1 MSLATSGVAGAG
13 ASGAMSMSV
22 MAHGGPSALTTHQQ
36 AQGSSSAG
44 PPPGTT
50 AAAPSMTG
58 LAADQLD
65 KNQNLTWKNIRNLA
79 HLPLVAVDLYGDSG
93 EVAAFPPDYTESEN
107 PIQVVELGKVFSSGT
122 SVCFPRD
129 SENAHKS
136 LKRFLTKSKGLDSL
150 LECITT
156 STGDSANVVTI
167 VKPHLL
173 LGERQ
178 IKDVH
183 PAALNNYAIGKESSH
198 AIEEDDSKRS
208 GDCVTIQ
215 NGNLDGSSAKDDDFD
230 RVTFHVN
237 LHSSKKALTVLPEE
251 AVKIVLGRARQ
262 LVAKTMELDS
272 SDDSKD
278 SFESYPPAI
287 AVPAWACHSNA
298 IEALMD
304 ACDGEAVLYQR
315 SVAALVG
322 ALVPKVR
329 VDKETGKF
337 ALEPP
342 KLWNIIMERFKRH
355 EEKLQEYA
363 KKQLSKRRDDTG
375 DDAVPNPNFMPLV
388 LMAGM
393 TDDGLELTA
402 IQVKTPNPGFATS
415 DCHCPFGD
423 FKVLTS
429 VSYQH
434 SDPVT
439 MVKKAIC
446 EISDVVDEIYPE
458 LEDDGGV
465 ATIVTYGTIAKQ
477 LQLKDALFK
486 GLNTIKGDAVWNTTM
501 ESVSTK
507 EEAVATGT
515 AILGAISHTR
525 IECET
530 SADEEVRPAITISNI
545 APCAVGITYSF
556 HGGAKNTW
564 TEPKIVF
571 DYDRRVPAGPY
582 RVEFTSAECVAMRKD
597 ESLLFDIE
605 KLVEE
610 SKKWSKGKYNSL
622 REEAALDLRIKVV
635 QRLERNG
642 AWKSTGKIFSPLM
655 QTNEVEG
662 TNDENQNAV
671 AIESSF
677 IDFSLDSMG
686 FYSTELTSDGKTI
699 EQAFKAAKSSTFWYY
714 AKIFFAIAFFGG
726 FMVKSY
732 WEERSREIC
741 VERILAF
748 YKRAAPNSI
757 NDGDK
762 HNAHYICWKYK
773 GKRNK
778 LYKKLE
784 TKYGIPVK
792 QVYEWDDEKEEQ
804 KSEDEE
810 VNLDDKNSEKEEL

>member
-1 MSLATSGVAGAG
+1 MSLATSGAAGAG

-36 AQGSSSAG
+36 AQSSSSAG

-50 AAAPSMTG
+50 AAAPSMSA

-79 HLPLVAVDLYGDSG
+79 HLPLVAIDLYGDSG
-93 EVAAFPPDYTESEN
+93 EVAAFPSSNYTKAEG
-107 PIQVVELGKVFSSGT
+107 PIQVIELGKVFSNGS
-122 SVCFPRD
+122 SVSLPKD
-129 SENAHKS
+129 SENAHKT

-150 LECITT
+150 LELASA
-156 STGDSANVVTI
+156 STGDSGNVVEI
-167 VKPHLL
+167 VKPHLI

-178 IKDVH
+178 LKDVH
-183 PAALNNYAIGKESSH
+183 PAVLKNYAVAKESSH

-208 GDCVTIQ
+208 GECVTIQ

-230 RVTFHVN
+230 RVTFHIN

-251 AVKIVLGRARQ
+251 AVKVVLGKARQ
-262 LVAKTMELDS
+262 LVAKAIDLDS
-272 SDDSKD
+272 SDDAKD
-278 SFESYPPAI
+278 SFESFPPAI
-287 AVPAWACHSNA
+287 ALPAWACHSNA

-329 VDKETGKF
+329 TDKETGKN

-342 KLWNIIMERFKRH
+342 KLWNIIMGRLKQH
-355 EEKLQEYA
+355 DEKLQAYA
-363 KKQLSKRRDDTG
+363 KKQLGKKRDDTG
-375 DDAVPNPNFMPLV
+375 DDDVPNPNFMPVV

-402 IQVKTPNPGFATS
+402 IQVKTPNPGFTTS
-415 DCHCPFGD
+415 DCHCPFGE

-439 MVKKAIC
+439 VVKKALC
-446 EISDVVDEIYPE
+446 EISDAVDEIYPE

-486 GLNTIKGDAVWNTTM
+486 ALNTIKGDAVWNTTM

-515 AILGAISHTR
+515 AVLGAISHTR
-525 IECET
+525 IESET
-530 SADEEVRPAITISNI
+530 SADGQNRPAITISNI
-545 APCAVGITYSF
+545 APCAVGIAYSF
-556 HGGAKNTW
+556 HGGAMNTW
-564 TEPKIVF
+564 TEPKVVF

-597 ESLLFDIE
+597 ESLLCDVE

-610 SKKWSKGKYNSL
+610 SKKWSKGKFNSL
-622 REEAALDLRIKVV
+622 REEAALNLRIKVV
-635 QRLERNG
+635 QRLDRNG
-642 AWKSTGKIFSPLM
+642 AWKNTGKIFSPLM
-655 QTNEVEG
+655 QTNEEEG
-662 TNDENQNAV
+662 ASGENQNTV

-677 IDFSLDSMG
+677 IDFSLDSIG

-714 AKIFFAIAFFGG
+714 AKILFAIAFFGG

-732 WEERSREIC
+732 WEEKSRELC

-757 NDGDK
+757 NDGDR

-784 TKYGIPVK
+784 TKYGVPVK
-792 QVYEWDDEKEEQ
+792 QVHEWEDEEEKQ
-804 KSEDEE
+804 NSEEEE
-810 VNLDDKNSEKEEL
+810 VNLDENSEKGEL

>member
-1 MSLATSGVAGAG
+1 MSLATSGVASAG

-36 AQGSSSAG
+36 AQSSSSAG

-50 AAAPSMTG
+50 AAAPSMSA

-65 KNQNLTWKNIRNLA
+65 KNQTLTWKNIRNLA

-93 EVAAFPPDYTESEN
+93 EVAAFPSNNNTKTGG
-107 PIQVVELGKVFSSGT
+107 PIQVIELGKLSNGV
-122 SVCFPRD
+122 SVSFPKD
-129 SENAHKS
+129 SESAHKA
-136 LKRFLTKSKGLDSL
+136 LKRFLTKSKGLDSV

-156 STGDSANVVTI
+156 SNGDSSNIVEI
-167 VKPHLL
+167 VKPQLL

-178 IKDVH
+178 IKDLHSSTLKKYTV
-183 PAALNNYAIGKESSH
+183 AKESSH

-208 GDCVTIQ
+208 GECVMIQ
-215 NGNLDGSSAKDDDFD
+215 NGNLDGSSAKDNDFD

-251 AVKIVLGRARQ
+251 AVNIVLGEARQ
-262 LVAKTMELDS
+262 LVAKAMELDS
-272 SDDSKD
+272 TDDNKD
-278 SFESYPPAI
+278 SFESFPPAI
-287 AVPAWACHSNA
+287 ALPAWACHSNA

-304 ACDGEAVLYQR
+304 ACNGEAVLYQR

-329 VDKETGKF
+329 VDKETGKNS
-337 ALEPP
+337 LEPP
-342 KLWNIIMERFKRH
+342 KLWNIIMERFKTH
-355 EEKLQEYA
+355 DEKLQEYT
-363 KKQLSKRRDDTG
+363 KKQLIKKRDETEEDT
-375 DDAVPNPNFMPLV
+375 APNQNFMPLV

-402 IQVKTPNPGFATS
+402 IQVKTPNPGFASS
-415 DCHCPFGD
+415 DCHCPFGE

-429 VSYQH
+429 VSYQN
-434 SDPVT
+434 SDPVSL
-439 MVKKAIC
+439 VKKALC
-446 EISDVVDEIYPE
+446 EMSDVVDEIYPE

-525 IECET
+525 IESET
-530 SADEEVRPAITISNI
+530 SADGGVRPAISVSNV
-545 APCAVGITYSF
+545 APCAIGIAYSF
-556 HGGAKNTW
+556 HEGAKNSW

-597 ESLLFDIE
+597 EGLLFDIE

-622 REEAALDLRIKVV
+622 REEAALDLRVRVV

-642 AWKSTGKIFSPLM
+642 PWKSTGKLFSPLM
-655 QTNEVEG
+655 QTNEDEG
-662 TNDENQNAV
+662 TSDENQNAV

-677 IDFSLDSMG
+677 IDFSLDSIG
-686 FYSTELTSDGKTI
+686 FFSTELTTDGKTI

-714 AKIFFAIAFFGG
+714 IKIVFAIAFFGG

-732 WEERSREIC
+732 WEERSREQC

-748 YKRAAPNSI
+748 YKRAAPNTI

-773 GKRNK
+773 GKRDK

-792 QVYEWDDEKEEQ
+792 YVHEWEDEKEEQ
-804 KSEDEE
+804 KPEDEE
-810 VNLDDKNSEKEEL
+810 VNLDDNSEKEEL